1 MLDFLDKV
9 QIIDEENYAYIM
21 KTEVEPYLEK
31 KGREDFIFTP
41 DNRKLHYEAYEKTL
55 SRGSIVILHGFTESA
70 EKFREVAFY
79 FRKAGYS
86 VFSLDMEGHGKSH
99 RSSKKK
105 EKVEIDTFD
114 TYVEDL
120 NFFIEKVV
128 KPNTKNG
135 KIHIYSHSLGSN
147 VALLY
152 LMKHPYTV
160 EKAVL
165 SSPMI
170 CGNMGMPVSVAGTV
184 AKLLCALG
192 GKKIPA
198 PGRCVF
204 DENPSAENSDATS
217 KARFDYYH
225 QKRKAEPL
233 YQTSGPSFGWVKASL
248 EARDKILSSILS
260 TCCSRTAFASLWG
273 SAVYRPSMSLSRIR
287 RSALTLWATMA
298 PRVSLSPMTIS
309 SVAMV
314 SFSLIMGSVPSSSSR
329 FRVLMKFPRRFSFT
343 VSSLVI
349 SSWAT
354 V

>member
-9 QIIDEENYAYIM
+9 QLIDEENYVYIM

-31 KGREDFIFTP
+31 KGREDFIFTA
-41 DNRKLHYEAYEKTL
+41 DNRKLHYEAYEKLL

-70 EKFREVAFY
+70 EKFREVAY
-79 FRKAGYS
+79 YLRKSGYS

-99 RSSKKK
+99 RTSKKK

-114 TYVEDL
+114 TYADDL

-128 KPNTKNG
+128 APATKSG
-135 KIHIYSHSLGSN
+135 KIYIYSHSLGSN

-152 LMKHPYTV
+152 LMKHPYAV

-170 CGNMGMPVSVAGTV
+170 CGNMGMPVAVAGAV
-184 AKLLCALG
+184 AKLLCAVG

-204 DENPSAENSDATS
+204 DENQTAENSDATS

-225 QKRKAEPL
+225 EKRKAEPL

-248 EARDKILSSILS
+248 EARDRILSDEGIKALKSKLLIFMPEEDRQLLHS
-260 TCCSRTAFASLWG
+260 YTEKFAEKADVKIKDVKNSKHEIF
-273 SAVYRPSMSLSRIR
+273 MSENK
-287 RSALTLWATMA
+287 
-298 PRVSLSPMTIS
+298 
-309 SVAMV
+309 
-314 SFSLIMGSVPSSSSR
+314 
-329 FRVLMKFPRRFSFT
+329 VLGWYFEEVLEFFGE
-343 VSSLVI
+343 
-349 SSWAT
+349 
-354 V
+354 